1 MKNDEVAML
10 KSTGIKIDD
19 DKTLVAIVDYHTEKE
34 LGFDGKEH
42 VSKGKSFYRTD
53 LIVRTNQEWK
63 DLIAKFE
70 GDPGR
75 EFKWTDM
82 GLEIPGGEWRCWY
95 SRKRWTWKNAAHWLD
110 LKIRKPVTHDSFKAK
125 AFLGKEPFSRDV
137 QLEGRTFSLEDESQ
151 LRGLIVGKWASK
163 IVREPN
169 KLKALK
175 SAAEALVRA

>member
-1 MKNDEVAML
+1 MKKDEVAML

-34 LGFDGKEH
+34 IGFDGKEH

-75 EFKWTDM
+75 EFKCTDM
-82 GLEIPGGEWRCWY
+82 GLEIPGGEWRCGY
-95 SRKRWTWKNAAHWLD
+95 SRKRWTWRVGSAIRSWCVRPMYWAAGAW
-110 LKIRKPVTHDSFKAK
+110 RSYMTTKA
-125 AFLGKEPFSRDV
+125 
-137 QLEGRTFSLEDESQ
+137 
-151 LRGLIVGKWASK
+151 
-163 IVREPN
+163 
-169 KLKALK
+169 
-175 SAAEALVRA
+175 